1 MRYLKNIP
9 SDLILFQAGVDGLSN
24 DRYGN
29 FQLTHKGLM
38 ERNRIVFE
46 FAKIRKN
53 PLCIFMGGG
62 YSIPIEHTISAFE
75 DLFILASKYHNQ
87 IISNYV

>member
-1 MRYLKNIP
+1 MAFNK
-9 SDLILFQAGVDGLSN
+9 
-24 DRYGN
+24 
-29 FQLTHKGLM
+29 
-38 ERNRIVFE
+38 IVFE
-46 FAKIRKN
+46 FAKIRKS

-87 IISNYV
+87 IISDYV